1 MGLAGL
7 DYSIKVLKQ
16 HPEWI
21 KEAHQLGLE
30 VNVWTV
36 DKKEDMLFFIN
47 LEVDYITTNYPE
59 LLQKLLQK

>member
-36 DKKEDMLFFIN
+36 DKKRICFFH
-47 LEVDYITTNYPE
+47 
-59 LLQKLLQK
+59 KLRS